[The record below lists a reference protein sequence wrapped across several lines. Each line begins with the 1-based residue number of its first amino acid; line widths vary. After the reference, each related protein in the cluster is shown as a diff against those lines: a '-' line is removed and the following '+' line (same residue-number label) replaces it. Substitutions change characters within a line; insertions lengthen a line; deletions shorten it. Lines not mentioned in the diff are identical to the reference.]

1 MPGHKRD
8 SHLCLRP
15 LQITQRALR
24 PFNVGGPEDNDTFF
38 SAAAASEVS
47 VFDINVSLS
56 ETLGDFGKHAGLTR
70 GFDHKHFGL
79 ERQGAGFT
87 QKHERPGWIAHHH
100 AHHGMIDRVGCSK
113 RVDINS
119 GFCQRFTHARKCS
132 GTICKKN
139 RELGGGFDG
148 ELRRWVHAAFK
159 VMPRMASDNS
169 GKSRDLTP
177 RSFETNKKSRD
188 ADKRFRTNPPT
199 DAGLIMNLNATPK
212 QFASPD
218 NFGIVDSTMTAI
230 AEHSSVKSP
239 PPRRTVGFITA
250 SSIVIANIIGTGI
263 FTSLGFQ
270 VADIQSGFALLMLW
284 VVGGIAALCGALCYG
299 ELSAALPRSGGE
311 YHFLSKIYHPALGF
325 MAGFVSATVGFAAP
339 VALAAMAFGKYFVG
353 VFGVGSPVLLSF
365 VVVWVVTA
373 FHLGNLRVGS
383 AFQNISTLV
392 KLVLIGALI
401 AAGLFVPLKQP
412 INLLP
417 APGDTMSIF
426 SGPFAIALVYVM
438 YSYSGWNATA
448 YITGEIKRPEKTVP
462 RSLLVGTGLV
472 IVIYVLLNAVFL
484 ATTPLG
490 ELKGQLEVAL
500 IASKHIFG
508 SAGGRATGAV
518 ICFGLI
524 SSISSM
530 TWIGPRVTM
539 SMGEDHW
546 LLRLLGR
553 KNRHGIP
560 TNAIVLQL
568 LMVNLLLL
576 TRSFEDVVRY
586 TQFSLLVCSL
596 LAVLGVI
603 VLRFTHPKI
612 TRPYRVWLYP
622 VPPAV
627 FSVITIWMMFYLL
640 RWHTAESLA
649 GLGTALCGLLIYF
662 GAGKRH
668 SP

>member
-1 MPGHKRD
+1 MH
-8 SHLCLRP
+8 
-15 LQITQRALR
+15 
-24 PFNVGGPEDNDTFF
+24 
-38 SAAAASEVS
+38 
-47 VFDINVSLS
+47 
-56 ETLGDFGKHAGLTR
+56 
-70 GFDHKHFGL
+70 
-79 ERQGAGFT
+79 
-87 QKHERPGWIAHHH
+87 W
-100 AHHGMIDRVGCSK
+100 
-113 RVDINS
+113 
-119 GFCQRFTHARKCS
+119 
-132 GTICKKN
+132 
-139 RELGGGFDG
+139 
-148 ELRRWVHAAFK
+148 
-159 VMPRMASDNS
+159 
-169 GKSRDLTP
+169 
-177 RSFETNKKSRD
+177 
-188 ADKRFRTNPPT
+188 
-199 DAGLIMNLNATPK
+199 NAT
-212 QFASPD
+212 
-218 NFGIVDSTMTAI
+218 VDSSMTSTV
-230 AEHSSVKSP
+230 EN
-239 PPRRTVGFITA
+239 RRVRMPAPARTIGFVTA
-250 SSIVIANIIGTGI
+250 CSIVIANIIGTGI

-299 ELSAALPRSGGE
+299 ELSAALPGSGGE

-462 RSLLVGTGLV
+462 RSLLAGTGLV
-472 IVIYVLLNAVFL
+472 IVIYVLLNAIFL
-484 ATTPLG
+484 ATTPAE

-500 IASKHIFG
+500 VAGKHIFG
-508 SAGGRATGAV
+508 ENGGRFAGAI
-518 ICFGLI
+518 ICLGLVAA
-524 SSISSM
+524 ISSM
-530 TWIGPRVTM
+530 MWIGPRVTM

-546 LLRLLGR
+546 FLRWLGG
-553 KNRHGIP
+553 KNKHGIP
-560 TNAIVLQL
+560 TNAIFLQL
-568 LMVNLLLL
+568 LLVNLFLL
-576 TRSFEDVVRY
+576 TQSFQDVVRY
-586 TQFSLLVCSL
+586 TQFSLLLCSL
-596 LAVLGVI
+596 LAVVGVI
-603 VLRFTHPKI
+603 VLRFARPEI

-622 VPPAV
+622 IPPVV
-627 FSVITIWMMFYLL
+627 FSIITIWMMFYPL
-640 RWHTAESLA
+640 RSHTAESLA
-649 GLGTALCGLLIYF
+649 GLATALSGLLLYF
-662 GAGKRH
+662 CAQKRRDR